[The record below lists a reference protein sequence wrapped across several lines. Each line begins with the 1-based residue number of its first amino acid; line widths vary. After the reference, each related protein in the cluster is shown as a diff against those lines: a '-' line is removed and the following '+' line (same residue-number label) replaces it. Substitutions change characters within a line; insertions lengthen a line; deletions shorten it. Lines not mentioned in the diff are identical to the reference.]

1 MSNVLPPASLREVRR
16 MNTERL
22 LLVGSLLLIV
32 CAAIAFLVLVPSY
45 AIVRAESDLPEVS
58 HESISI
64 ADKAERD
71 DIFRAQLLVRD
82 LWPIAS
88 SSTPILEV
96 LNEVLRE
103 RPVDVVVRRINY
115 ERGNP
120 GTIILSGSAP
130 SREKIQ
136 AYQGALAR
144 NPSIKSA
151 NVPLQNLAGSDG
163 GHFTLTLT
171 GKF

>member
-32 CAAIAFLVLVPSY
+32 CAVIAFLALVPSY
-45 AIVRAESDLPEVS
+45 LIVRAESDLPEVS
-58 HESISI
+58 EESISV

-71 DIFRAQLLVRD
+71 DIFRAQLLIRD
-82 LWPIAS
+82 LRPIAS
-88 SSTPILEV
+88 SSVPILEV

-103 RPVDVVVRRINY
+103 RPADVVVRRVSY

-120 GTIILSGSAP
+120 GTILLSGSAP
-130 SREKIQ
+130 SREAIQ
-136 AYQGALAR
+136 AYQSALAS

-151 NVPLQNLAGSDG
+151 NVPLHNLAGRDG
-163 GHFTLTLT
+163 GDFTLTLT
-171 GKF
+171 GTF